1 VLPLRQGIMNKVPD
15 NVGFIFWRE
24 KKKKKKKEEG
34 SIMEGVGGKRGVVLE
49 G

>member
-1 VLPLRQGIMNKVPD
+1 MNKVPD

-24 KKKKKKKEEG
+24 KEEKEEEEEEEEG